1 MRDKLLYTASTCSH
15 ILHFHLPYLA
25 YFQERGWEVH
35 VACGSP
41 IQPIPYADEV
51 LELPFRKSMKSPQN
65 FKAAS
70 LLREK
75 MEKERYKLVSTHTA
89 LAAFFTRLA
98 LTGLR
103 NRPFVVNTVHGYL
116 FDDQTPLL
124 KRELLLT
131 AERWTAP
138 QTDLLLTMNQWD
150 YETAVRYRLGREV
163 APVPGVGVDF
173 SKLDGPPAPGRDLRS
188 ELGISDDAFLLLY
201 AAEFSKRKNQEV
213 LIRAME
219 KLPERVVLVLAGD
232 GALRKDCQKLA
243 YSLNLG
249 HRVFVPGYAENMPD
263 WYRASDAVVSASRSE
278 GLPFHIMEAMYMGLP
293 VVVSRVKGHTDL
305 VRDDVTGLLY
315 PYGDSAACA
324 EQIMRLAQ
332 SPELP
337 KQLGEQ
343 ARQEVKQYALER
355 VKPLTRE
362 MYESV
367 LERKAAVGS
376 I

>member
-1 MRDKLLYTASTCSH
+1 MGDKLLYTASTCSH

-25 YFQERGWEVH
+25 YFREQGWEIH
-35 VACGSP
+35 VACGGP
-41 IQPIPYADEV
+41 VRPIPYADEV

-75 MEKERYKLVSTHTA
+75 IEKERYKLVSTHTS

-98 LTGLR
+98 LAGLR

-116 FDDQTPLL
+116 FDDRTPFLQ
-124 KRELLLT
+124 RELLLS

-163 APVPGVGVDF
+163 APIPGAGVDF
-173 SKLDGPPAPGRDLRS
+173 SKLDGLSAPDRNLRA
-188 ELGISDDAFLLLY
+188 EYGISDDTFLLLY
-201 AAEFSKRKNQEV
+201 AAEFSKRKNQEL
-213 LIRAME
+213 LIRAM
-219 KLPERVVLVLAGD
+219 KRLPEGIMLVLAGD
-232 GALRKDCQKLA
+232 GALRRDCQKLA
-243 YSLNLG
+243 YSLDLG
-249 HRVFVPGYAENMPD
+249 HRVIFPGYAENMPD
-263 WYRASDAVVSASRSE
+263 WYWAVDAVVSASRSE

-293 VVVSRVKGHTDL
+293 VVVSGVKGHTDL
-305 VRDDVTGLLY
+305 VRDGVTGLLY

-324 EQIMRLAQ
+324 DQIMRLVG
-332 SPELP
+332 SSELQR
-337 KQLGEQ
+337 QLGEY
-343 ARQEVKQYALER
+343 ARQEVKQYDLER
-355 VKPLTRE
+355 VRPVTME

-367 LERKAAVGS
+367 LNGKAAVG
-376 I
+376 